1 MDNLTEEENTYLI
14 VALVL
19 MMMAMQLNILQEQSM
34 IMTVMGWH
42 FMQVENTVW
51 CIYL

>member
-34 IMTVMGWH
+34 IMTVMG
-42 FMQVENTVW
+42 
-51 CIYL
+51 